1 MKNVPRLLLSLLVL
15 FAFTATLSAQTFRGG
30 INGTVTDVQGA
41 LVANAAV
48 VATETSTGVAHST
61 VSSSGGEF
69 LFQDLPLGT
78 LGGLLHGQVR

>member
-61 VSSSGGEF
+61 KASMSWGVFVTACRSAVATVF
-69 LFQDLPLGT
+69 AGT
-78 LGGLLHGQVR
+78 